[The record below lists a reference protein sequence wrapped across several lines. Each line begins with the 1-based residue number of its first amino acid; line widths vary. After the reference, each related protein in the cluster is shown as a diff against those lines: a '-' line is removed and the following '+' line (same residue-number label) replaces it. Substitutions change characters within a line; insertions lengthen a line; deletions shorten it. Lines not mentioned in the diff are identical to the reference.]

1 MSLKNNWKN
10 VSQAK
15 KAISIIVKSL
25 PIGAIIKNPIIKEL
39 VTHHPTKQIN
49 LDNVEWFKMKLRA
62 PYNTPALYYKYKNS
76 RNEDDISWNLC
87 IKNLFGKYNRDEEYD
102 KKVKQAFRN
111 DGHIGTKS
119 QYFIN
124 NTTYEN
130 NSRMGICNHCH
141 VKTKNINTDHYNL
154 SYKEIFDNFIQLNSL
169 TLREI
174 DIYEN
179 DNNEIRLKDEQL
191 ALKWLNYHD
200 SRAKYRMLCGPCN
213 SHFGAY
219 GYKNQQL

>member
-10 VSQAK
+10 ETQAK
-15 KAISIIVKSL
+15 KDIGNIKKRL
-25 PIGAIIKNPIIKEL
+25 KIGAIVEESIIKEL
-39 VTHHPTKQIN
+39 VRYHPTKQIN
-49 LDNVEWFKMKLRA
+49 LDKVEWFKMKLRA

-76 RNEDDISWNLC
+76 RNVDDISLNLC

-102 KKVKQAFRN
+102 NDVKNAFRN
-111 DGHIGTKS
+111 DVHKGTKS